1 MTKQVVSFGTAVM
14 TTLLA
19 LVVLWQ
25 FHIVVA
31 LRVDLALAGG
41 RAAPIG

>member
-1 MTKQVVSFGTAVM
+1 M

-25 FHIVVA
+25 FRTVRR
-31 LRVDLALAGG
+31 LRPDLAYACGSG
-41 RAAPIG
+41 APIG

>member
-1 MTKQVVSFGTAVM
+1 MTKQLVRFGVAVM

-25 FHIVVA
+25 FRMVV
-31 LRVDLALAGG
+31 V
-41 RAAPIG
+41 